1 MAISVIQRY
10 LENSHR
16 SYEEGRVLFEKFASS
31 KVLISFFRSGS
42 SPLHFNRLLEE
53 LKKLSQEDR
62 PSEVEVV
69 ADVVEKSIIAPLES
83 FDIPAKAALNDDY
96 FLFPEKIK
104 EVVRR
109 KNMHYRR
116 SQQLFIEIGF
126 TDDPDNRLAMAETLL
141 NDHDQVNACWAVI
154 DEYKLSGK
162 ILVEKAKSIQE
173 EINELPLDKLLAHL
187 KNIPPNISKDKKKL
201 ETFPDGHQ
209 KAKVLSRFQLNQIK
223 LDLVKKR
230 LEVLNG

>member
-53 LKKLSQEDR
+53 LKKIDQEDR
-62 PSEVEVV
+62 SSNVKIV
-69 ADVVEKSIIAPLES
+69 AAAPEKSVIAPLES

-126 TDDPDNRLAMAETLL
+126 TDDPDKRLEMAETLL
-141 NDHDQVNACWAVI
+141 NDHEQVNACWAVI
-154 DEYKLSGK
+154 DEYKESGK
-162 ILVEKAKSIQE
+162 ILVEQAKSIKE
-173 EINELPLDKLLAHL
+173 EINELQLDKLLSHL
-187 KNIPPNISKDKKKL
+187 KNIPPNLSKDRKKL
-201 ETFPDGHQ
+201 EALSDGAQ
-209 KAKVLSRFQLNQIK
+209 KAKVLSRYQLNQIK